1 MSNSSDYYHLRRF
14 LAVLCFIAAFVCL
27 GTFFLTD
34 LEHYILLILMVIFFV
49 LAYCI
54 APYSQNRESRRADVI
69 QELFLDQ
76 WIIQGFFHLVAY
88 PIRMILTLIR
98 HIFD

>member
-34 LEHYILLILMVIFFV
+34 LEHYILLILMVFLFI
-49 LAYCI
+49 LAYFI
-54 APYSQNRESRRADVI
+54 APYSQARRSGKYDVA
-69 QELFLDQ
+69 QEIFLDQ
-76 WIIQGFFHLVAY
+76 WLIEGFFYVIAY
-88 PIRMILTLIR
+88 PIRIIFSLIR
-98 HIFD
+98 HILD